1 VKREGLKVVMSENLW
16 TRKYTVL
23 DKTREQLIKDLEIQA
38 AYYPFIDAAKQRIQD
53 TGKHGPVHDAA
64 DRFLQYLEEEYMSIE
79 NASN

>member
-1 VKREGLKVVMSENLW
+1 MKVVMSENLW
-16 TRKYTVL
+16 IRKYTVL

-53 TGKHGPVHDAA
+53 TGKYGPVHDAA